1 MLFPSDSKS
10 ILNKACFIWG
20 YKPTC
25 SPNRVLII
33 SLILCLFIYS
43 VLIFYMKYFKHQ
55 KIVNLI
61 FFLII
66 YLCYWAVVIV
76 AYIRNG
82 LYDWNFTN
90 TLPTANVSPFMF
102 GTLPLFYILPK
113 KVKPY
118 YLNLISLLSLGM
130 LFSPILSM
138 VFNFS
143 RQYSFHVSFLL
154 DYIAHFAISLW
165 GIYFVKSKQITLK
178 IRSSAISGSLIIG
191 VAIIMMVLSVIL
203 DKSFFGLS
211 LNGKHSIYNFRVT
224 ESSFLNAA
232 LYFIGLILVL
242 FAGYSYQ
249 LMLQRIY
256 KHI

>member
-1 MLFPSDSKS
+1 MSFLY
-10 ILNKACFIWG
+10 L
-20 YKPTC
+20 
-25 SPNRVLII
+25 L
-33 SLILCLFIYS
+33 SLILCLVLYCAFIY
-43 VLIFYMKYFKHQ
+43 LMKFFKHQ

-66 YLCYWAVVIV
+66 YIFYWVVVIV
-76 AYIRNG
+76 AFIKNG

-118 YLNLISLLSLGM
+118 YINLISLLSLGM

-143 RQYSFHVSFLL
+143 RHYSFHVSFLL
-154 DYIAHFAISLW
+154 DYIGHFTLSLW

-178 IRSSAISGSLIIG
+178 IRMSAIAGSLIVG
-191 VAIIMMVLSVIL
+191 VAIIMMILNVIL
-203 DKSFFGLS
+203 DTSFFGLS
-211 LNGKHSIYNFRVT
+211 LRGKHSIYNFRVT

-232 LYFIGLILVL
+232 LYFIGLLLIL